1 MKKMLSFLCASVICL
16 SGSSMYAYAE
26 GNDSPADDP
35 VIQEYVYTYS
45 ISSDLSI
52 ESSGS
57 ATGTSIVNGDSSL
70 VTKIVVHQYLQK
82 QNGSDWDTID
92 SWNNTTYTWR
102 NSCNFPYTVT
112 SAGTYRIRTVA
123 DVYHNSS
130 YETVDCNSNSVAYP

>member
-1 MKKMLSFLCASVICL
+1 MKKMLSILCASIICL
-16 SGSSMYAYAE
+16 SGSSMYVYAE
-26 GNDSPADDP
+26 GNDTPADDP
-35 VIQEYVYTYS
+35 VIPEYVYTYS

-57 ATGTSIVNGDSSL
+57 ATGSSEVKGYSAL

-82 QNGSDWDTID
+82 KNGSTWDDID
-92 SWNNTTYTWR
+92 SWSNTTYTYE
-102 NSCNFPYTVT
+102 NDCDFPYTIS